1 MRTTLLRYILY
12 TLSSLSLCVGIL
24 FYQTFYSSN
33 TRFVGQQE
41 VFIPSGANMEA
52 LMEVL
57 SPYLE
62 SPRLFVWAAQM
73 KGYSNRVRSGR
84 YLLSSGASNQKLIN
98 RLRQKSDPV
107 LLTFNNQERLENLAG
122 RLAQSLESD
131 SLSFLNAMRD
141 TKFLAEKGFTLDNA
155 LAMYLPNSYE
165 VFWDVSPKLFCER
178 MYDEYKRFWTATRR
192 NQAAQ
197 QGLSL
202 VEVSILASIVHKETV
217 QSAERAAV
225 AGVYLNRLR
234 RKMKLQ
240 ADPTVIYALKKKYQN
255 FDTVIK
261 RVLYKDLKIASP
273 FNTYK
278 VKGIPPGPIAMPDI
292 SAITA
297 VLEPQKH
304 SYLYFV
310 ANPDNPGYHLFAS
323 SLLQH
328 NRNKRKYTRWL
339 NQKRLYR

>member
-225 AGVYLNRLR
+225 AGVERAHLATATDKGRVRLKSMQR
-234 RKMKLQ
+234 PRPCGARAGLG
-240 ADPTVIYALKKKYQN
+240 AAPGGFGD
-255 FDTVIK
+255 
-261 RVLYKDLKIASP
+261 
-273 FNTYK
+273 
-278 VKGIPPGPIAMPDI
+278 PPGRVPARLVGRGGPISRRRP
-292 SAITA
+292 
-297 VLEPQKH
+297 
-304 SYLYFV
+304 
-310 ANPDNPGYHLFAS
+310 
-323 SLLQH
+323 
-328 NRNKRKYTRWL
+328 
-339 NQKRLYR
+339 